1 MLILSNKTRRIS
13 KCTVAMSIAL
23 ALSFYPAPAFSQNTD
38 TNKDTTT
45 DQVTDTQPDRDSQ
58 PDQAHNKPGDRPHM
72 RQGRNGFGK
81 PMARGGAR
89 FLAGSYDLKIEI
101 KPGSDLEPLRVLVD
115 GEPVDAGTAAFF
127 LRIIRQKKMRAWKNH
142 NRTGGPTPPQTTTD
156 HAPTPAPNNLRESD
170 FEQGRASSSPE
181 RIDEVMS
188 VIRDFDPNLYSR
200 LLQWQRIENNPG
212 FAQEIDRLSVE
223 YAGEIR
229 LKQRDQ
235 DAYALRVKD
244 RQIDTDLQTLQF
256 EIGMTQ
262 PKDEDSI
269 HEYQQKIKAL
279 LSDKFDIQQ
288 KMRDR
293 ELAKMTARLNGLK
306 ERLTKRAAEK
316 DRYID
321 ERTKEIFNDLLQKDQ

>member
-1 MLILSNKTRRIS
+1 
-13 KCTVAMSIAL
+13 MSIAL
-23 ALSFYPAPAFSQNTD
+23 ALSLYPALAFSQNTD
-38 TNKDTTT
+38 TTKDTTT
-45 DQVTDTQPDRDSQ
+45 DQITDSQ
-58 PDQAHNKPGDRPHM
+58 PDQNSQPDQARNKPGDGPHM

-89 FLAGSYDLKIEI
+89 FLAGTYDLKIEI

-115 GEPVDAGTAAFF
+115 GEPVDPGTAAFF

-142 NRTGGPTPPQTTTD
+142 NRTGGPTPPQSTTD
-156 HAPTPAPNNLRESD
+156 HAPNPERDNTRVSD
-170 FEQGRASSSPE
+170 FAQGRASSSPE

-200 LLQWQRIENNPG
+200 LLQWQRIENNPR

-229 LKQRDQ
+229 LKQRDT
-235 DAYALRVKD
+235 DGYALRVKD

-262 PKDEDSI
+262 PKDEETI
-269 HEYQQKIKAL
+269 NEYRQKIKNL
-279 LSDKFDIQQ
+279 LAAKFDIQQ
-288 KMRDR
+288 QMRDR

-306 ERLTKRAAEK
+306 ERLNKRAAEK
-316 DRYID
+316 DRYI
-321 ERTKEIFNDLLQKDQ
+321 EQKTKEIFTDLLQ